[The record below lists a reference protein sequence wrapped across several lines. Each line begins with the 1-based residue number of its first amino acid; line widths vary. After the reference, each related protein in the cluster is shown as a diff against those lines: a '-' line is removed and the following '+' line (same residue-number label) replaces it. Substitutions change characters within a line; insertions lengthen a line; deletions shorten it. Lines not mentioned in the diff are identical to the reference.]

1 MALTTADE
9 LALAEAHLAD
19 AHKALTAAR
28 LAIQLGQGDNQVTR
42 ASVDQLTAQIQFWR
56 REVERLGD
64 VAIGSN
70 GMMVA
75 TWRC

>member
-1 MALTTADE
+1 MGLSIADE

-19 AHKALTAAR
+19 SHKALTAAR

-42 ASVDQLTAQIQFWR
+42 AGVDQLTAQIQFWR
-56 REVERLGD
+56 REVQRLEDQSVG
-64 VAIGSN
+64 AS
-70 GMMVA
+70 GMMTA